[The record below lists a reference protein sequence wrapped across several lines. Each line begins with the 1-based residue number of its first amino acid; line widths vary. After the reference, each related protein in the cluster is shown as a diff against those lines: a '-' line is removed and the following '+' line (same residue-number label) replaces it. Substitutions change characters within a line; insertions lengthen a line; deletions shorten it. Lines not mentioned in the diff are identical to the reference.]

1 MRARFPTALLFDL
14 DGTLLDTDALHFD
27 AWNCVLAGHSRAI
40 PLEFYRRHIMGAA
53 NEAIMAALF
62 PELGTDAAM
71 REIEAKEAA
80 FRVSLG
86 QVAPMPGLARL
97 LDWAEA
103 RDLPTA
109 VVTNAPR
116 ANAELMLAALGLC
129 DRFDTLVIGDE
140 LAHGKP
146 HPLPYLTGLE
156 KLGAAPDTALAFEDS
171 VNGIRAAAGAEIV
184 TFGMLGAFDE
194 ATLREHGAAHV
205 IHDFED
211 ARLWAV
217 LQEPPAGRSR

>member
-1 MRARFPTALLFDL
+1 MASRFPAALLFDL
-14 DGTLLDTDALHFD
+14 DGTLLDTDALHFQ
-27 AWNCVLAGHSRAI
+27 AWNQVLARYGRSI
-40 PLEFYRRHIMGAA
+40 SLEFYRRHIMGAA

-62 PELGTDAAM
+62 PELAADRAM
-71 REIEAKEAA
+71 CEIEAKEEA

-86 QVAPMPGLARL
+86 KVAPMAGLGRL

-103 RDLPTA
+103 RNLPTA

-116 ANAELMLAALGLC
+116 ANAALMLAAIGLGE
-129 DRFDTLVIGDE
+129 RFDALVIGDE

-156 KLGAAPDTALAFEDS
+156 KLGAAPDMALAFEDS
-171 VNGIRAAAGAEIV
+171 LSGVRAAAGAEIT

-194 ATLREHGAAHV
+194 ATLRTNGAAHV
-205 IHDFED
+205 IRDFED
-211 ARLWAV
+211 ARLWQV
-217 LQEPPAGRSR
+217 LNTAP

>member
-1 MRARFPTALLFDL
+1 MMSRFPTALLFDL

-27 AWNCVLAGHSRAI
+27 AWNHVLAGYGRSIA
-40 PLEFYRRHIMGAA
+40 LDFYRRHIMGAA

-62 PELGTDAAM
+62 PALAVDAAM

-80 FRVSLG
+80 FRKSLRE
-86 QVAPMPGLARL
+86 VAPMAGLPRL

-116 ANAELMLAALGLC
+116 ANAELMLAAIGLAE
-129 DRFDTLVIGDE
+129 RFDALVIGDE

-171 VNGIRAAAGAEIV
+171 VNGIRAAAAAEIT
-184 TFGMLGAFDE
+184 TFGMLGAFE
-194 ATLREHGAAHV
+194 EPTLRAHGAAHV
-205 IHDFED
+205 IRDFED

-217 LQEPPAGRSR
+217 LSG

>member
-1 MRARFPTALLFDL
+1 MKARFPAALLFDL

-27 AWNCVLAGHSRAI
+27 AWNRVLAGHGRAI
-40 PLEFYRRHIMGAA
+40 DLAFYRRHIMGAA

-62 PELGTDAAM
+62 PAIPVPAAM

-86 QVAPMPGLARL
+86 SVPPMPGVLRL
-97 LDWAEA
+97 LDWAG
-103 RDLPTA
+103 RRNLPTA

-116 ANAELMLAALGLC
+116 ANATLMLTAIGLA
-129 DRFDTLVIGDE
+129 DRFDALVIGDE
-140 LAHGKP
+140 LAQGKP

-156 KLGAAPDTALAFEDS
+156 KLGAAPDMALAFEDS
-171 VNGIRAAAGAEIV
+171 VNGIRSAAGAEIT

-194 ATLREHGAAHV
+194 ATLRANGATHV
-205 IHDFED
+205 IRDFED
-211 ARLWAV
+211 ARLWQV
-217 LQEPPAGRSR
+217 LPG

>member
-1 MRARFPTALLFDL
+1 MISRFPAALLFDL
-14 DGTLLDTDALHFD
+14 DGTLLDTDALHFQ
-27 AWNCVLAGHSRAI
+27 AWNQVLARYGRSI

-62 PELGTDAAM
+62 PALPADRAM
-71 REIEAKEAA
+71 REIDAKEEA

-86 QVAPMPGLARL
+86 KVEPMAGLARL
-97 LDWAEA
+97 LAWAEE

-116 ANAELMLAALGLC
+116 ANAVLMLAAIGLAE
-129 DRFDTLVIGDE
+129 RFDALVIGDE

-156 KLGAAPDTALAFEDS
+156 KLGAAPDMALAFEDS
-171 VNGIRAAAGAEIV
+171 LNGVRAAAGAEIV
-184 TFGMLGAFDE
+184 TFGMLGAFDA
-194 ATLREHGAAHV
+194 ATLCASGATHV
-205 IHDFED
+205 IRDFTD
-211 ARLWAV
+211 PRLWQV
-217 LQEPPAGRSR
+217 LDTTA